1 VFAQF
6 LLWTPTTSSIR
17 GNWYGGYQA
26 WVSQEVRQEGVV
38 AEVGR
43 REAWPEVGAEARWVV
58 GALGLVAE
66 RRQPEVVQQ
75 VVVPQELLAEQWSQQ
90 QPDK

>member
-1 VFAQF
+1 VSRDIDSPSGWVSAIRNPRSFPVAPVSCYAPR
-6 LLWTPTTSSIR
+6 LTSSIR

-26 WVSQEVRQEGVV
+26 WVSQEVRQEWVV

-58 GALGLVAE
+58 VALGLVAK
-66 RRQPEVVQQ
+66 RREP
-75 VVVPQELLAEQWSQQ
+75 
-90 QPDK
+90 